1 MGILVMLLGSFNI
14 MGSLLVIVLIP
25 SSTMGSLSPIVLI
38 PSSTRGILSPIILI
52 SLSIRGTNTNK
63 EISDLRI
70 IKLLFLLL
78 ISFDLIHLHQ
88 VYINLEE

>member
-1 MGILVMLLGSFNI
+1 MLLGSFNI
-14 MGSLLVIVLIP
+14 MGSLLAIVLIS
-25 SSTMGSLSPIVLI
+25 SSTTGSLWAIVLI
-38 PSSTRGILSPIILI
+38 PSSTRGIFSVIVLI
-52 SLSIRGTNTNK
+52 SVSIRGTNINK